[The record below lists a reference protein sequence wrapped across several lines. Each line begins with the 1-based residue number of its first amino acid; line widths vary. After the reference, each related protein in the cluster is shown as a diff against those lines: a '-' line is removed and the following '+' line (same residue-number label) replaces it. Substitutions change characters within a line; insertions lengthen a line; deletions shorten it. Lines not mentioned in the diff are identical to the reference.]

1 MSQSPSLSSGEF
13 LTTIKNIVR
22 ENPVSAVL
30 SNGAHVKAQF
40 LRGLYPV
47 YALHFD
53 FNQFSGSYRVTED
66 GSEIEYRA
74 FDISKYHHRQIQEEV
89 IDIRAVLAELIGI
102 VGSQKTAA

>member
-40 LRGLYPV
+40 LPGYPSV

-53 FNQFSGSYRVTED
+53 FNEFSGSFRVDER
-66 GSEIEYRA
+66 SREMKYRA
-74 FDISKYHHRQIQEEV
+74 FDISKYQHCQVQEVV
-89 IDIRAVLAELIGI
+89 IDIRAVLSELMSI
-102 VGSQKTAA
+102 VGPQKTAA